1 MTHTTDISQVLSE
14 GRHAGQLIGV
24 RIDDKVFGAKILEV
38 LHDDETKLCVEII
51 CEGEGCWQRIDG
63 GGCNGGDGKP

>member
-1 MTHTTDISQVLSE
+1 MTLASDTFALTCSSQ
-14 GRHAGQLIGV
+14 
-24 RIDDKVFGAKILEV
+24 DKVFGAKILEV